1 MDEIRK
7 YIDDNKESYI
17 NELKD
22 LLTIPSI
29 STNAENKKD
38 IEDCANWLQ
47 NHMNDIGLENVKTYQ
62 TDGYPIV
69 YSDG

>member
-1 MDEIRK
+1 MDEIKK

-38 IEDCANWLQ
+38 IEDLAN
-47 NHMNDIGLENVKTYQ
+47 E
-62 TDGYPIV
+62 
-69 YSDG
+69 